1 MPADSTALVVDWI
14 SWSRQARGTTS
25 RLARAVTLSLRKFM
39 AMGKPACF
47 LMRVS
52 TPRAGWHHVM
62 KDWKPLIT
70 HHCLCEYTRSRNTPH
85 VKMRSYSSG
94 LQVYSNTCR
103 HVDETTDMS
112 YPERDQSA
120 QTLLS
125 KWVLAWLIEWGGSPE
140 GEGEPSSSCPA
151 PLQGGRQAE
160 LGGPQQP
167 PHSRRYLETLEK
179 DTLPA
184 YPTDAKEREKSRRK
198 SLKAQGKAHV
208 VRKRTVTVEEH
219 FDDCGEDLSSLKGAE
234 TIAAW
239 TSSIFEDAH
248 HGLEDEA
255 HSAIC
260 DGLERVIL
268 NDTAANPQRL
278 LAGVTRYAALGEVPP
293 GRLLQHPWV
302 EIAEFQ
308 AAPQSVL
315 LTVRRQLDDH
325 QVSDFVAP
333 LDIQ

>member
-1 MPADSTALVVDWI
+1 M
-14 SWSRQARGTTS
+14 
-25 RLARAVTLSLRKFM
+25 
-39 AMGKPACF
+39 
-47 LMRVS
+47 
-52 TPRAGWHHVM
+52 
-62 KDWKPLIT
+62 
-70 HHCLCEYTRSRNTPH
+70 
-85 VKMRSYSSG
+85 
-94 LQVYSNTCR
+94 
-103 HVDETTDMS
+103 
-112 YPERDQSA
+112 
-120 QTLLS
+120 
-125 KWVLAWLIEWGGSPE
+125 
-140 GEGEPSSSCPA
+140 
-151 PLQGGRQAE
+151 
-160 LGGPQQP
+160 
-167 PHSRRYLETLEK
+167 
-179 DTLPA
+179 
-184 YPTDAKEREKSRRK
+184 
-198 SLKAQGKAHV
+198 KAQGKAHV

-268 NDTAANPQRL
+268 NDTAAHPQRL
-278 LAGVTRYAALGEVPP
+278 LAGVTHYAALGEVPP

-333 LDIQ
+333 LDIQSPEIQSYLMSNNVTVAIICPTSTPEQLPQCWWEPWQRRSDTRQTWCQETAQIS